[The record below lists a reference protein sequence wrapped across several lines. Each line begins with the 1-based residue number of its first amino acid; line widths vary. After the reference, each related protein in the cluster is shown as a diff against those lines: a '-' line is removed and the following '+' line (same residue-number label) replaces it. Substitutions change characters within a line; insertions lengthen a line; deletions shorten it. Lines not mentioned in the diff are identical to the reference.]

1 MHKMMFCAL
10 SAGSMLVSVPAV
22 AQGQSQ
28 DPEMIATTYRAAPG
42 HQTQLLQWLARS
54 DEADRAA
61 GVPACQLYVHLDGAS
76 WDYLR
81 LCRQPT
87 PQQEQAIDAAL
98 LRMGGPQ
105 GWQNGIELRKHVAVH
120 EDTMV
125 LGPTTAAEH
134 LTRIGAPAR

>member
-1 MHKMMFCAL
+1 MIVLAL
-10 SAGSMLVSVPAV
+10 AATISAAT
-22 AQGQSQ
+22 AQAQTPPQ
-28 DPEMIATTYRAAPG
+28 EPEMIASTYRAAPG

-81 LCRQPT
+81 LCTQRT
-87 PQQEQAIDAAL
+87 PQQEQAVDAAL
-98 LRMGGPQ
+98 RRMGGPQ
-105 GWQNGIELRKHVAVH
+105 GWQNGIELRKHIAVH

-125 LGPTTAAEH
+125 LGPTTAGEH
-134 LTRIGAPAR
+134 LRRIGGPAR